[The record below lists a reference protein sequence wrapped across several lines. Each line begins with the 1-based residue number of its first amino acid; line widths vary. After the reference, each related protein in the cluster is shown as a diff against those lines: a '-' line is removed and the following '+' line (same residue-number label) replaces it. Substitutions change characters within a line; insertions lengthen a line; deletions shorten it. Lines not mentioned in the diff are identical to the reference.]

1 MEFPDE
7 QRLFVRQYFFQ
18 DRDFNFVYLQ
28 PTSAFFLGSFM
39 ALALALS
46 EKVEIIQYTRVK
58 VKHKVH
64 WEDTA
69 HSQVEKTDTLCMSRQ

>member
-1 MEFPDE
+1 MNSDFLPDNI
-7 QRLFVRQYFFQ
+7 FFKIGISISFS
-18 DRDFNFVYLQ
+18 FN
-28 PTSAFFLGSFM
+28 PSAFFVGSFM

-69 HSQVEKTDTLCMSRQ
+69 HSPVEKTDTLCMSRQ

>member
-1 MEFPDE
+1 MNSDI
-7 QRLFVRQYFFQ
+7 LSDYIFFKIGISISFS
-18 DRDFNFVYLQ
+18 FN
-28 PTSAFFLGSFM
+28 PTAFFVGSFM
-39 ALALALS
+39 ALALS

-69 HSQVEKTDTLCMSRQ
+69 HSPVEKTDTLCMSRQ